1 MPETNQGVLLGKVR
15 LPVVFSSVAYDSI
28 DIKHAIGLCGFF
40 FPDFNENFDAN
51 EEFVGMLL
59 ITPKLGNGLL
69 GYIQKCP
76 KKFNTGRSQLV
87 HVRKD

>member
-1 MPETNQGVLLGKVR
+1 MW
-15 LPVVFSSVAYDSI
+15 
-28 DIKHAIGLCGFF
+28 FF